1 MATSRTQYLGMT
13 MGFFGWFGGSD
24 SKSSQSKAASQVAV
38 KPDFRAAEVIPGND
52 GACFAARELAG
63 KRFLTRQ
70 VPKIPLRD
78 CNYPNCHCTYR
89 RHRDRRLLNRR
100 ASDCGGEVTS
110 ARLRPA
116 DDRRSSPRPGRRA
129 SDRSG

>member
-1 MATSRTQYLGMT
+1 
-13 MGFFGWFGGSD
+13 MGFFGWFSGGD
-24 SKSSQSKAASQVAV
+24 SKSSRSKAALKAASQAAA

-52 GACFAARELAG
+52 GACLAARELAG

-70 VPKIPLRD
+70 VPIIPLRD

-89 RHRDRRLLNRR
+89 RHRDRRLMKRR

-110 ARLRPA
+110 ARLRPS
-116 DDRRSSPRPGRRA
+116 DDQRSSSRPGRRA